1 MDLILATSDGK
12 EERVLTEDIDIDIGN
27 TNDFVLYASYGTWQ
41 GDLQEGKMIYIPG
54 TEYGGIIKCIK
65 SATNTGKIDV
75 KGFTWRGYLA
85 HRFIIPPSGSDY
97 YIASGDANSIIN
109 ALVNIPNFVVSTKT
123 SINISSYQ
131 FNRYVSVDEGLNAM
145 LASVGYRLDI
155 KYIQTQAGGYVF
167 LQAVPAVNYG
177 DTIEYSQDSPIDFST
192 NDDQMGVNHLICL
205 GKGEL
210 KDRLVV
216 HLYADKDGNISQ
228 TQSIYGIDEIVETYE
243 SSGSEYENLI
253 ESGTKKLGE
262 LISKKTFTA
271 AVNEIEQELYLG
283 DTVSGVDYI
292 TSNAVTKP
300 IMEKIVKI
308 KNGRMGIDYKIEE

>member
-1 MDLILATSDGK
+1 MDLILATSDGR
-12 EERVLTEDIDIDIGN
+12 EERVLTEDIDIDIGK
-27 TNDFVLYASYGTWQ
+27 TNDFVMYATYGTWQ
-41 GDLQEGKMIYIPG
+41 GDIQQDKMIYIPG

-75 KGFTWRGYLA
+75 KGYTWRGYLA
-85 HRFIIPPSGSDY
+85 HRFIIPPAGSDY

-109 ALVNIPNFVVSTKT
+109 ALVDIPNFVVSNT
-123 SINISSYQ
+123 SSIYISNYQ
-131 FNRYVSVDEGLNAM
+131 FERYVSVDEGLNAM

-155 KYIQTQAGGYVF
+155 RYIQTQTGGYVL
-167 LQAVPAVNYG
+167 LQALPAVNYG

-210 KDRLVV
+210 RDRLVV
-216 HLYADKDGNISQ
+216 HLFADRDGNISEV
-228 TQSIYGIDEIVETYE
+228 QSIFGIDEIVETYE
-243 SSGSEYENLI
+243 SSGSERENLI
-253 ESGTKKLGE
+253 ESGVKKLQE
-262 LISKKTFTA
+262 LMNKKTFTA
-271 AVNEIEQELYLG
+271 AVNEIDKELYLG

-292 TSNAVTKP
+292 TANAVTRP
-300 IMEKIVKI
+300 IKEKIVKI